1 MHQKGLLVVVS
12 GPSGAGKG
20 TVCQK
25 LLSQRD
31 NVKYSVSATTR
42 KPREGEVDGKN
53 YFFITESKFLDML
66 ENDALIEWDKYCD
79 NFYGTPKEYVESCL
93 EEGFDIILE
102 ITVEGAL
109 EIKHKYPEC
118 VLIFIVP
125 PSFEELRRRI
135 ECRAT
140 ECVDVIEKRLEQA
153 SKELKHVS
161 KYDYLVLN
169 DSVDNAVV
177 NIEKVL
183 DAERLKPARNTE
195 LLNSLISKQEVF
207 K

>member
-1 MHQKGLLVVVS
+1 MQQKGLLVVVS

-31 NVKYSVSATTR
+31 NVRYSVSATTR
-42 KPREGEVDGKN
+42 KPREGEIEGKN
-53 YFFITESKFLDML
+53 YFFVSESKFLDML
-66 ENDALIEWDKYCD
+66 ERDALIEWDKYCD
-79 NFYGTPKEYVESCL
+79 NYYGTPKDYVESCL
-93 EEGFDIILE
+93 EAGLDIILE

-109 EIKHKYPEC
+109 EIKQKYPEC
-118 VLIFIVP
+118 VLIFILP

-135 ECRAT
+135 EGRAT
-140 ECVDVIEKRLEQA
+140 ERCDVIEKRLLQA
-153 SKELKHVS
+153 SNELKHVS
-161 KYDYLVLN
+161 KYDYLILN
-169 DSVDNAVV
+169 DSVDHAVL

-183 DAERLKPARNTE
+183 DAERLKPSRNFA
-195 LLNSLISKQEVF
+195 LLNSLK

>member
-1 MHQKGLLVVVS
+1 MQKGLLVVVS
-12 GPSGAGKG
+12 GPSGTGKG
-20 TVCQK
+20 TVCKK

-31 NVKYSVSATTR
+31 SVRYSVSATTR
-42 KPREGEVDGKN
+42 KPREGEIEGHS
-53 YFFITESKFLDML
+53 YFFVSESKFLDMI

-79 NFYGTPKEYVESCL
+79 NYYGTPKAFVDSCI
-93 EEGFDIILE
+93 ENGTDIILE

-109 EIKHKYPEC
+109 EIKQKYPEC
-118 VLIFIVP
+118 VLIFILP

-140 ECVDVIEKRLEQA
+140 ECSDIIEKRLQKAANEI
-153 SKELKHVS
+153 KYVS
-161 KYDYLVLN
+161 KYDYLILN
-169 DSVDNAVV
+169 DSVDEAVL

-183 DAERLKPARNTE
+183 DSERLKPSRNIE
-195 LLNSLISKQEVF
+195 IIDSLF